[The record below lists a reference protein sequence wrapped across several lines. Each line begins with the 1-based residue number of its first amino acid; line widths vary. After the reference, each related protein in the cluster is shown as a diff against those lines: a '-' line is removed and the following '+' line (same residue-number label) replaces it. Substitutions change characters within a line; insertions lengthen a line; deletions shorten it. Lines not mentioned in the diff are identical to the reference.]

1 MGTSINQKHCSTS
14 DLTMAEF
21 TDNSLFSAN
30 FKGQIQ
36 IPETTNNPPTSVTIT
51 SLSTSTASKQPRNLT
66 GHTPRDMKLGEQPMF
81 GTVEQMGINECS
93 VAVLRKEMS
102 GPTKKRRV
110 VLTLFFKSDAIKN
123 TL

>member
-36 IPETTNNPPTSVTIT
+36 IPETTNNPPKSVTIT
-51 SLSTSTASKQPRNLT
+51 SLSTSTASKQPRYLT
-66 GHTPRDMKLGEQPMF
+66 GHTPRDMKLGEQP
-81 GTVEQMGINECS
+81 ILALLNKWAS
-93 VAVLRKEMS
+93 MS
-102 GPTKKRRV
+102 V
-110 VLTLFFKSDAIKN
+110 VLLF
-123 TL
+123 

>member
-1 MGTSINQKHCSTS
+1 
-14 DLTMAEF
+14 MAEF

-36 IPETTNNPPTSVTIT
+36 IPETTNNPPTSVTTT

-66 GHTPRDMKLGEQPMF
+66 GHTPWDMKLGEQPIF

-93 VAVLRKEMS
+93 VTVLRKEMS
-102 GPTKKRRV
+102 GSTKKGG
-110 VLTLFFKSDAIKN
+110 LY
-123 TL
+123 

>member
-66 GHTPRDMKLGEQPMF
+66 GHTPRDMKLGEQPRF

-93 VAVLRKEMS
+93 DTVLRKEMS
-102 GPTKKRRV
+102 GPTKKGG
-110 VLTLFFKSDAIKN
+110 LY
-123 TL
+123 